1 MNRHQ
6 IKQISNGLVNLFF
19 IPLILVS
26 LVGSAELIL
35 KNFQGLSG
43 LGVKVVDITFFVILV
58 YIVCAPVRKWIN
70 NGCLSLLHFMRQYR
84 TVFLWILVALTAL
97 WQIAV
102 VVLMSGYNN
111 WDSGKIVEA
120 AMADLPGASAY
131 FSNYPNTVSLLFLER
146 GVWLISGQ
154 PNFQNLVLILDFLN
168 IFLIDGAVLMTG
180 SVIKGWFGSEYRKS
194 LFVLS
199 WFLIVMSPWAALP
212 YSDVW
217 AFFLT
222 ALTLYLIN
230 RLVNQHRTVGKCLL
244 SICLGIVVI
253 ISYYMKPSLVITS
266 IAVAI
271 ILLFKSIDDHKQLLN
286 RTVLLSICLV
296 LLGIGGGAL
305 VNRTFLARQNF
316 IELDRSQAHP
326 LTHFMAM
333 GMQGTGGFYRPYVAL
348 DLSIKSPTKRNQANI
363 ELIHAR
369 LRQFNGLS
377 NYQKFLVQKQISN
390 TSDGSFGWGQ
400 EGDFLYPNHGKN
412 KRLNRTLVRRLFVR
426 DGAVK
431 VNNFEY
437 RFVVQLIWF
446 VVFVGLL
453 GVVFLDDW
461 KIQLLKYTV
470 VGFMLFL
477 LLFEGGRS
485 RYMIQFLP
493 VTMTLAS
500 VGAVSLMTKLK
511 RYKVSRSN

>member
-1 MNRHQ
+1 MSRHQ

-26 LVGSAELIL
+26 LIGSIQLIL

-43 LGVKVVDITFFVILV
+43 IGVKLTDIIFFVVLI
-58 YIVCAPVRKWIN
+58 YIVFTPVRKWIN
-70 NGCLSLLHFMRQYR
+70 TGCQYLWQTICHYR
-84 TVFLWILVALTAL
+84 TVSLWVLIIMTLL
-97 WQIAV
+97 WQVAV
-102 VVLMSGYNN
+102 VILMSGYNN

-120 AMADLPGASAY
+120 AMENLQGASAY

-146 GVWLISGQ
+146 GLWFISGQ
-154 PNFQNLVLILDFLN
+154 PNFQNFVLLLDFLN

-180 SVIKGWFGSEYRKS
+180 AVIKNWFGRAYRIP

-199 WFLIVMSPWAALP
+199 WFLIVMSPWVALP
-212 YSDVW
+212 YSDIW

-222 ALTLYLIN
+222 ALTLYLMDQLAHQKHIIY
-230 RLVNQHRTVGKCLL
+230 QYLL
-244 SICLGIVVI
+244 AIFLGIVGI
-253 ISYYMKPSLVITS
+253 ASYYMKPSLVITT
-266 IAVAI
+266 IAVVI
-271 ILLFKSIDDHKQLLN
+271 VLLFKGCENHKIIFN
-286 RTVLLSICLV
+286 RKILISFCLFLV
-296 LLGIGGGAL
+296 AAGGGVI
-305 VNRTFLARQNF
+305 VNHTFLHRQNF
-316 IELDRSQAHP
+316 VELDRSQAHP

-348 DLSIKSPTKRNQANI
+348 DLSIKSPTKRNQTNI
-363 ELIHAR
+363 KLIHAR

-377 NYQKFLVQKQISN
+377 NYQKFLVQKQINN

-400 EGDFLYPNHGKN
+400 EGDFLYPNHGQN
-412 KRLNRTLVRRLFVR
+412 KRLNRTIVRRLFAKDGVVR
-426 DGAVK
+426 

-446 VVFVGLL
+446 VVFIGLL
-453 GVVFLDDW
+453 GAVWLDDW
-461 KIQLLKYTV
+461 KVQFLKYTV

-493 VTMTLAS
+493 VTMMLATVGGEHLLNLIRLKVNKTL
-500 VGAVSLMTKLK
+500 
-511 RYKVSRSN
+511 